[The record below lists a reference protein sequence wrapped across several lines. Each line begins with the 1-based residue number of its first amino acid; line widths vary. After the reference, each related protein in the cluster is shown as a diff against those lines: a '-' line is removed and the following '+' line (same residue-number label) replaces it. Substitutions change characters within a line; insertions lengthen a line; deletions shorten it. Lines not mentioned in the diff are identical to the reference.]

1 MVNGKSNIFA
11 FSRYI
16 EDYNGKKTKPFLN
29 ILYLRRN
36 FLSVYVEFTYF
47 RRSLSGGTAVL

>member
-16 EDYNGKKTKPFLN
+16 EDYKGKKTKPFLN